1 MDLSFED
8 VIEAYYSCR
17 KNKRTTYSSL
27 EFEMNLERNLYELY
41 KDLRD
46 GEYSISPSI
55 CFVVKQPKVR
65 EVWAAQFRD
74 RVVHHIIYNKLSPYW
89 NRRFEADSCA
99 CIPGRGTMY
108 GAIRLESH
116 IRSSTENWSKEAFY
130 LKCDL
135 ANFFTSIDKNILW
148 EYLNP
153 TIREEWVKELC
164 YKVLFNF
171 PIENGIY
178 LSPKEEYALV
188 EPRKR
193 LGHFGR
199 NKGLP
204 IGNLTSQFFANV
216 LMDILDKFVKHHLR
230 VKHYI
235 RYVDDCIVISRD
247 KDFLRHCFQEMS
259 RKIEDIGMK
268 FNNKKCFIH
277 SVYRGV
283 SFVGQTIYP
292 HRRVP
297 LRNTELKCFD
307 KVTEEN
313 LHCYLSF
320 FRQAGKSYN
329 VCNRIIKHIGETK

>member
-17 KNKRTTYSSL
+17 KNKRTTYSAL
-27 EFEMNLERNLYELY
+27 EFEIDLEKNLYGLY
-41 KDLRD
+41 KELSNGD
-46 GEYSISPSI
+46 YIISPSI
-55 CFVVKQPKVR
+55 CFVVKQPRVR

-74 RVVHHIIYNKLSPYW
+74 RVVHHIIYNKLSPHW

-116 IRSSTENWSKEAFY
+116 IRSASENWTKDCHY

-148 EYLNP
+148 EYISP
-153 TIREEWVKELC
+153 TIHDDWLKNLC
-164 YKVLFNF
+164 HQVMFNY

-178 LSPKEEYALV
+178 LSSADEYSLV
-188 EPRKR
+188 ESRKR
-193 LGHFGR
+193 LGNFGIL
-199 NKGLP
+199 KGLP

-216 LMDILDKFVKHHLR
+216 LMDILDTFVKQVLR
-230 VKHYI
+230 ASHYI
-235 RYVDDCIVISRD
+235 RYVDDCIVVSQD
-247 KDFLRHCFQEMS
+247 VEFLKHCLQEMS
-259 RKIEDIGMK
+259 KCVREIGME
-268 FNNKKCFIH
+268 FNKKKCFIH
-277 SVYRGV
+277 NIDRGV

-292 HRRVP
+292 HRRIP
-297 LRNTELKCFD
+297 LRNTSNKCFE
-307 KVTEEN
+307 KVTDDN

-320 FRQAGKSYN
+320 FRQSGKSYN
-329 VCNRIIKHIGETK
+329 ICDKIISYVGETK